1 MVSAAWDHYLSRI
14 KNLELSDG
22 EADVLVCELPDII
35 WKDRYPLSSRIRVL
49 GEILEMLR
57 RRAWW
62 RPGFNRVLS
71 RGGLDY
77 VSCSPYRVPIARLAA
92 AQAPL
97 SGGPWSRTV

>member
-22 EADVLVCELPDII
+22 EAAVLVCELPDII

-49 GEILEMLR
+49 GEILGMLR

-62 RPGFNRVLS
+62 RPGFHRVLS
-71 RGGLDY
+71 HGGFDC

-92 AQAPL
+92 AQAAL
-97 SGGPWSRTV
+97 SGEARSGTA